1 MVRTRSPSADAQLT
15 RFALVENF
23 DADFVIR
30 VTVGLLVIT
39 APFDPVKL
47 LFFNRTI
54 EEQKLRRTAG
64 ALKLTLY
71 VTVIL
76 AVSVLI
82 GKELLEA
89 LGVNLN
95 AFGAVGGLIIAGMG
109 FEMLYSGGAS
119 KAEGEEEREEGPSE
133 GDGLMIP
140 LAIPLIAGPGTITT
154 TITFTSQNTSWE
166 GLAAMAIAVAVVA
179 LVTFLFYR
187 YFGDALARMKPATI
201 AILARL
207 GGLILASLGAQML
220 LNGLKNF
227 FA

>member
-1 MVRTRSPSADAQLT
+1 MRTSSPGSRNPTDSVSA
-15 RFALVENF
+15 VENL
-23 DADFVIR
+23 DLDSVIR

-47 LFFNRTI
+47 LFFNKTV
-54 EEQKLRRTAG
+54 EEQQLGRTAG
-64 ALKLTLY
+64 ATKLTLY

-76 AVSVLI
+76 AISVLI

-89 LGVNLN
+89 LGVDLN
-95 AFGAVGGLIIAGMG
+95 AFGAVGGLVIAGMG
-109 FEMLYSGGAS
+109 FEMLYNGAAS

-133 GDGLMIP
+133 GDGLLIP

-154 TITFTSQNTSWE
+154 TIAFSSQNTSWE
-166 GLAAMAIAVAVVA
+166 GLAVMGIAVITVA
-179 LVTFLFYR
+179 IVTFLFYR
-187 YFGDALARMKPATI
+187 YLGDALAKVKPTTL

-207 GGLILASLGAQML
+207 GGLILASLGVQML
-220 LNGLKNF
+220 LGGLKAF